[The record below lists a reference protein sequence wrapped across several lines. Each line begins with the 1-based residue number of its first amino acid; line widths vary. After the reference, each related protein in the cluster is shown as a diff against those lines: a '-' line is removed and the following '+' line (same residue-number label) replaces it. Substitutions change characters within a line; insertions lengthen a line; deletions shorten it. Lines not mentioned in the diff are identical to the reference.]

1 MTPTPLSCISVDKF
15 KAVNAPRVPRTR
27 LATSAANPVTS
38 RVTAPTQLAR
48 VRAVVVVV
56 VVVDSLPVVA
66 VEAKSATRS
75 GILP

>member
-1 MTPTPLSCISVDKF
+1 LTPTPLSCISVDKF
-15 KAVNAPRVPRTR
+15 KAANAPRVPRTR
-27 LATSAANPVTS
+27 LATSAANLVIS

-48 VRAVVVVV
+48 VLAVVE